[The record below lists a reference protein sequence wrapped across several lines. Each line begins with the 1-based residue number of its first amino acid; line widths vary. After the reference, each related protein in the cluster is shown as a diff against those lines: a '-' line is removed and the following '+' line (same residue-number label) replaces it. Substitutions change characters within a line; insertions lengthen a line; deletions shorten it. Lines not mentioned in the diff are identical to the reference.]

1 METNFENI
9 FDKVSQNI
17 KDLVKTET
25 VVGDEFTMGDYT
37 CKPVM
42 KVGLGFG
49 TGNGTGTDPK
59 SKANGTGGAAGAGIG
74 MAPIGFLISNGKEIS
89 FIPANNKN
97 GLSAIIEKVPD
108 IVDKFMEMKKEKE
121 SKEETK
127 DSKKEDK
134 KS

>member
-1 METNFENI
+1 METNFESI
-9 FDKVSQNI
+9 FDKVSENI
-17 KDLVKTET
+17 KELVKTET
-25 VVGDEFTMGDYT
+25 IVGEEFTMGDYT

-49 TGNGTGTDPK
+49 TGTGTGTDPK
-59 SKANGTGGAAGAGIG
+59 SKASGTGGGTGAGMG

-97 GLSAIIEKVPD
+97 GLSSLIEKVPD
-108 IVDKFMEMKKEKE
+108 IVDKVMEMKKDKE
-121 SKEETK
+121 SKGEAK
-127 DSKKEDK
+127 DSKKEEK